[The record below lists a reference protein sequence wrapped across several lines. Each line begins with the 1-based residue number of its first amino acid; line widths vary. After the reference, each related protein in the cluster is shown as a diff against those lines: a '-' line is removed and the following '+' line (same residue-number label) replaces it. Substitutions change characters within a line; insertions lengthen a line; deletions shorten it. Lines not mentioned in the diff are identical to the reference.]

1 MSWSSA
7 PRTKFGILCFGIL
20 FLAACGFQPIYGR
33 GGDVDIQKDLTAIS
47 VLPIKDRAGQELH
60 NHLLDSLNPF
70 GRPKSP
76 KYTLSIQL
84 TESRQELAVQ
94 KTELA
99 TRANLH
105 FDARFQLSA
114 VRGGGSPVFTGRS
127 RIVASYNILSSDY
140 ATIVAEQDARSR
152 AIRELSADITN
163 RLAAFIQLSQKK

>member
-1 MSWSSA
+1 MS
-7 PRTKFGILCFGIL
+7 LCLGVL
-20 FLAACGFQPIYGR
+20 FLAGCGFQPIYGR
-33 GGDVDIQKDLTAIS
+33 DGDVDIQKELTEIS
-47 VLPIKDRAGQELH
+47 VLPIKDRAGQQLH

-76 KYTLSIQL
+76 KYRLSIQL
-84 TESRQELAVQ
+84 TETRQELAVQ

-99 TRANLH
+99 TRVNLS
-105 FDARFQLSA
+105 FNAQFQLSA
-114 VRGGGSPVFTGRS
+114 ATGVGSSLFSGRS

-163 RLAAFIQLSQKK
+163 RLAAFLQLSQKK